1 MMFYFEINN
10 LIYVYYILVRFYSVL
25 KSFEQKL
32 NVTEEKI
39 ISKKKQNQLC
49 RNEKKNKNK
58 SD

>member
-39 ISKKKQNQLC
+39 ISKKKQNQLF

>member
-1 MMFYFEINN
+1 M
-10 LIYVYYILVRFYSVL
+10 YITFWLDFSVL

-39 ISKKKQNQLC
+39 ISERKQNQLF

-58 SD
+58 SDQANNQQNTV